1 MQGHQIGLC
10 SDELS
15 VLCAQCPTQHQL
27 AKQTQSRSWWVLYL
41 AVCPGHHTRVKQHQP
56 VASNE
61 VQSTPTSLAAEQED
75 ELVVLWVI
83 ELLDQLLALADASA
97 AVQSQEGIL
106 QYRQKLSATSALLT
120 ASCASDGCS
129 GPCSS
134 SAQGGMPADRW
145 RLCSEALRLRH
156 DAQI

>member
-1 MQGHQIGLC
+1 MQGHQTGLC

-15 VLCAQCPTQHQL
+15 VLCARCPTQHQL
-27 AKQTQSRSWWVLYL
+27 AKQTRSRSWWVLYL

-106 QYRQKLSATSALLT
+106 PY
-120 ASCASDGCS
+120 
-129 GPCSS
+129 
-134 SAQGGMPADRW
+134 
-145 RLCSEALRLRH
+145 
-156 DAQI
+156 I